1 MTIIEKFAY
10 INTYQPGIDLVRE
23 LNVTYVDANAF
34 IWPVSPGG
42 GPFIVY
48 PNDLFRSF
56 CADRGLSIKGIP
68 VNTCRKMLRQFVRAY
83 RRQYSRQWVYEEFLE
98 PQIGLM
104 REAYEASESDFG
116 DWLTGK
122 KTLFLSDLFSPR
134 RLAKKLISF
143 FR

>member
-1 MTIIEKFAY
+1 MLSLE
-10 INTYQPGIDLVRE
+10 DL
-23 LNVTYVDANAF
+23 
-34 IWPVSPGG
+34 PV
-42 GPFIVY
+42 Y
-48 PNDLFRSF
+48 D
-56 CADRGLSIKGIP
+56 
-68 VNTCRKMLRQFVRAY
+68 CRKMLRQFVKAY

-104 REAYEASESDFG
+104 REAYEGSESDFG

-122 KTLFLSDLFSPR
+122 KPLFLSDLLSPR